1 MINQKLAWLLAIIIL
16 TASCKKST
24 IYSVTNDDVVIEVN
38 PNYFLQAGL
47 AENITKVIKTVPNR
61 LTLECCKIVSNLR
74 DGHAAMIGYAMD
86 GYGLFEQLDDSGKES
101 SDLDAIR

>member
-47 AENITKVIKTVPNR
+47 AENITKVIKTVSNG
-61 LTLECCKIVSNLR
+61 LTLECCKIFKPKGWSCC
-74 DGHAAMIGYAMD
+74 
-86 GYGLFEQLDDSGKES
+86 DDWLCNGWV
-101 SDLDAIR
+101 RPV